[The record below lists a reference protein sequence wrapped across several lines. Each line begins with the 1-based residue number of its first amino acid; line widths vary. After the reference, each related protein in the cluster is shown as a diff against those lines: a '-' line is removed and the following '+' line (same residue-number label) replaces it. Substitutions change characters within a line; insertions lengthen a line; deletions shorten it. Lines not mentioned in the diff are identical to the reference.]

1 MGCPGG
7 RRRKRKLQKFVASCV
22 SKARSPMLMHN
33 LSKGIMVGFQKKQ
46 IVVFSCLGIKT
57 SERRQRIENCLSR
70 DFRSWT
76 NCKRHGEPQK
86 CPLALGP
93 KCERQR
99 VPSHLPR
106 RPSCG
111 TTVVRCAVYHGC
123 HHLYIHTQ
131 SIRNQNCRLE
141 FGRVEYCTIPQ
152 KRTGLEPSPSVKCLD
167 RKCACLVLQLLL
179 MSLTEEGQLVLVV
192 LGLVGIRLPFFPN
205 IPCNITLTGRIVDK
219 RRHSK

>member
-1 MGCPGG
+1 MT
-7 RRRKRKLQKFVASCV
+7 S
-22 SKARSPMLMHN
+22 AR
-33 LSKGIMVGFQKKQ
+33 GQ
-46 IVVFSCLGIKT
+46 IVSGMGNHKNVRLLWVQSANGNGCQATCLVARNI
-57 SERRQRIENCLSR
+57 
-70 DFRSWT
+70 
-76 NCKRHGEPQK
+76 
-86 CPLALGP
+86 
-93 KCERQR
+93 
-99 VPSHLPR
+99 
-106 RPSCG
+106 SCG